1 MDVASGWI
9 FGVYF
14 GVIISGVRNVF
25 WSYLYGSGDILEC
38 GVSMCGV
45 TKGSESKRKL
55 REHGDTAFHVV
66 ESKLE

>member
-1 MDVASGWI
+1 MDVSSGVI
-9 FGVYF
+9 FEVYF

-25 WSYLYGSGDILEC
+25 WSYLSGDILEC
-38 GVSMCGV
+38 AVSMCGV